1 MAIPHIPDSFLAWS
15 SFGIKSLM
23 LTRINRYIKMNERQ
37 LHLKGEEEKRH
48 NKDFESSTVKK
59 AVINNKSVVDIQNN
73 SCVAVYGCR

>member
-1 MAIPHIPDSFLAWS
+1 
-15 SFGIKSLM
+15 
-23 LTRINRYIKMNERQ
+23 MNERQ

-73 SCVAVYGCR
+73 SCVAVYGCRYNRICISTKNGFVQTLYACTTSLLIG